1 MTEPTDEITL
11 KSPEGEEFEDAAHM
25 YLRAF
30 NVTGRLI
37 AKDLVN
43 FWKSLTEYRIGE
55 YVIAKSTI
63 VVGMGAIFSYQSFAW
78 IGNMAVEP
86 RFQRK
91 GIGTLLLEKLL
102 QISEM
107 KKIHMIALDSS
118 DAGKPLYTTHGFKE
132 ECKVLW
138 YEIQGCSSQNFE
150 RVHTVQNIPEWCL
163 NLDKKAFG
171 GDRSSLLKL
180 LLAMG
185 GIMVV
190 KDNEGYGIVYKNK
203 VGPVIADNVEAAVAI
218 TNYAH
223 TLGARTMDVPL
234 YEVPREFLSQLK
246 GQGVDYATPSTQMV
260 YGDTPQDMKRVFAQV
275 SSALG

>member
-1 MTEPTDEITL
+1 MTEPPTKITL
-11 KSPEGEEFEDAAHM
+11 KNPEGREFEEAAHM

-30 NVTGRLI
+30 NVTDRLI
-37 AKDLVN
+37 ARDLVN
-43 FWKSLTEYRIGE
+43 FWKSLVEYRVGE
-55 YVIAKSTI
+55 YVIAKSTT
-63 VVGMGAIFSYQSFAW
+63 VVGMGATFPYQKFAW

-86 RFQRK
+86 HFQRK
-91 GIGTLLLEKLL
+91 GIGTLLLGKLL
-102 QISEM
+102 YILEM
-107 KKIHMIALDSS
+107 KKIHVIALDSS
-118 DAGKPLYTTHGFKE
+118 DAGKPLYTTYGFKE
-132 ECKVLW
+132 ACKVLW
-138 YEIQGCSSQNFE
+138 YEIQGCSSRNFE

-190 KDNEGYGIVYKNK
+190 KDDEGYGIVYEKK

-223 TLGARTMDVPL
+223 TLGALTMDVPL
-234 YEVPREFLSQLK
+234 HDVPREFLSQLK

-260 YGDTPQDMKRVFAQV
+260 YGNTLQDTKRVFAQV